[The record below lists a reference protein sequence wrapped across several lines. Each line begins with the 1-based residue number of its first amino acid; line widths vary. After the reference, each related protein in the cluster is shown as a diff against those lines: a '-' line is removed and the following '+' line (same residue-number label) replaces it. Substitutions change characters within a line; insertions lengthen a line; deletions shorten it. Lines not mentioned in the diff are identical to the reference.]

1 MCWVNGLM
9 SGSDGE
15 MTPVLT
21 VVTPVCSHVQAIRQS
36 VRRLSSAHNGR
47 TDRGSVASWSR
58 PWSCE
63 RADRTVLWLAGWSCY
78 QQLPS
83 SSTRRRRCVLQPLY
97 HGRAGRRRRAIVEE
111 TLGGRGGLPSGR
123 FNTAVTN
130 RSVTCRATGGRPAA
144 AASRRPAAEPSSWS
158 TRRSSSTD

>member
-1 MCWVNGLM
+1 MLTRA
-9 SGSDGE
+9 SDTSVGE
-15 MTPVLT
+15 T
-21 VVTPVCSHVQAIRQS
+21 S
-36 VRRLSSAHNGR
+36 VKCAQRTDGR

-111 TLGGRGGLPSGR
+111 TLGGRGGLPSVRPVQYCRDKSFRDLSSYWRPASGSC
-123 FNTAVTN
+123 VTPA
-130 RSVTCRATGGRPAA
+130 SCRAVQLVD
-144 AASRRPAAEPSSWS
+144 S
-158 TRRSSSTD
+158 TVVVD